1 MYYELY
7 IDLFFLENLFLDF
20 LLLLL
25 TGIVGKLEWKLQYL
39 GLAAFFGSAG
49 ACLFVTILRHHHVF
63 WLAGQV
69 GISILMV
76 KWGFHLKKKRL
87 WKTMIL
93 FYGIAFLLGGVLEAM
108 NAMFTLPVILAGIPG
123 AFLILGAF
131 RLKEAWKHQTQ
142 NIYQVT
148 LVWNGV
154 QKELK
159 GLRDTGN
166 QLRDPYFK
174 KPVTVAEYDAVKEL
188 FNQKTKV
195 LWIPYHSIGKEH
207 GWMPGIQLDY
217 LLMQT
222 DEGQRKIEHPIVAIS
237 RERVSVKG
245 NYQLILPG
253 ALTDD

>member
-25 TGIVGKLEWKLQYL
+25 TGIMGKLKWKWQDL
-39 GLAAFFGSAG
+39 GLVSFFGSTG
-49 ACLFVTILRHHHVF
+49 ACLFVIIPIRHWEF

-69 GISILMV
+69 GISVLMI

-93 FYGIAFLLGGVLEAM
+93 FYGIAFLLGGILEAM
-108 NAMFTLPVILAGIPG
+108 DAMLTLPVTLAGILG
-123 AFLILGAF
+123 TFWILGAF
-131 RLKEAWKHQTQ
+131 RLKERWKCQTQ

-174 KPVTVAEYDAVKEL
+174 RPVTVAEYDAVKEL

-195 LWIPYHSIGKEH
+195 LWIPYHSIGKPH

-222 DEGQRKIEHPIVAIS
+222 EEGQRKIEHPIVAIS
-237 RERVSVKG
+237 KERVSVKG
-245 NYQLILPG
+245 RYQLILPD